1 MKQKEYYQGIDQP
14 KTATV
19 WPTSERILSTGTSI
33 LNQSPPLDPTGMRS
47 TFRQFSLSTRPRRS
61 PIETVQNDQV
71 IYSAMIPN
79 NYSSIA
85 HSASYFPQPLILLG
99 NYEN

>member
-1 MKQKEYYQGIDQP
+1 MKQKEYYQGIVQP

-19 WPTSERILSTGTSI
+19 WPISESTVFAGPSI
-33 LNQSPPLDPTGMRS
+33 SNQSPPLDPTRMR
-47 TFRQFSLSTRPRRS
+47 TTLRQFSLSTRPRRS